1 MGNAGQGGGGR
12 IPTTPI
18 APLTGPARPALIV
31 PDEFDPPSGVSPT
44 VPAPANALGQAE
56 GAFTPPH
63 STRDPLPRVCSACG
77 ERYPSDFMVCPR
89 DASPLTTDGNESAE
103 DPLVGRVIGETYKI
117 GRVIGEGGMGRVYEA
132 KHLRLGDRR
141 LAIKILHAEL
151 ARDPEIVLR
160 FQREAESASA
170 IDHPHVI
177 DVFDVHK
184 TADGRPYL
192 VGEFLEGQE
201 LGEHILKVGRLDVST
216 AATIARQ
223 ICRALNAAH
232 ARGIVH
238 RDMKPENV
246 FITSRDGM
254 PHIKVIDFGISK
266 AQKRDTNLTR
276 TGLIM
281 GTPSYMAPE
290 QARGDKVDHRVDVY
304 AVGALLYTALT
315 GKKPFDNDDPT
326 TILGMV
332 LTSEPV
338 RPRAI
343 DPMIPEG
350 LEVVVQR
357 AMAKDPRDRYQTM
370 VDLGEA
376 LAPFE
381 LANAPQSEA
390 MQSILKRGNG
400 TIVSPS
406 AGGSGGGGLRLDGFE
421 AGARTMMA
429 ASGTSQERDAREA
442 RLARPLIIGFSL
454 AIAVWFVGGF
464 VGALGGTVRWVR
476 GGDLTITE
484 SILLVL
490 GSGFLAMTP
499 AVLFALHV
507 KKSVWPN
514 SVRALEL
521 AADLRRTAAIALV
534 TYGAASIVTRIL
546 YTVLLRHAD
555 ELASGGW
562 DALLFVASFL
572 GALIAGGVGPVARF
586 FRRKANA

>member
-1 MGNAGQGGGGR
+1 MVLG
-12 IPTTPI
+12 
-18 APLTGPARPALIV
+18 APVAPPRPPPPVQVQVQAS
-31 PDEFDPPSGVSPT
+31 DFDPPSGVSPT
-44 VPAPANALGQAE
+44 VPAPPNAVAQAE
-56 GAFTPPH
+56 A
-63 STRDPLPRVCSACG
+63 DPLPRRCSVCG
-77 ERYPSDFMVCPR
+77 QKYPVDFMVCPR
-89 DASPLTTDGNESAE
+89 DASPLTLDGGGSDV

-117 GRVIGEGGMGRVYEA
+117 ERVIGEGGMGRVYEA
-132 KHLRLGDRR
+132 KHLRLGERR
-141 LAIKILHAEL
+141 LAIKILHPEY
-151 ARDPEIVLR
+151 ARDPEIVVR

-170 IDHPHVI
+170 INHPHVI

-184 TADGRPYL
+184 TNDGRPYL

-201 LGEHILKVGRLDVST
+201 LGAHIETVGHLDVST
-216 AATIARQ
+216 AVTITRQ

-254 PHIKVIDFGISK
+254 PHIKVIDFGISR

-290 QARGDKVDHRVDVY
+290 QARGEKVDHRADVY
-304 AVGALLYTALT
+304 ATGALLYTALT
-315 GKKPFDNDDPT
+315 GLRPFESDDPT
-326 TILGMV
+326 TIIGMV
-332 LTSEPV
+332 LTAEPT

-343 DPMIPEG
+343 DPLIPEA

-370 VDLGEA
+370 TELDNA

-381 LANAPQSEA
+381 LVNAPQSEA
-390 MQSILKRGNG
+390 MQSIMKKAEG
-400 TIVSPS
+400 TVVSAPM
-406 AGGSGGGGLRLDGFE
+406 AAKTGLESFQS
-421 AGARTMMA
+421 GARTLMA

-442 RLARPLIIGFSL
+442 RLARPLIVGFSL
-454 AIAVWFVGGF
+454 AIAVWFVGGI
-464 VGALGGTVRWVR
+464 VDALGGTVRWAR
-476 GGDLTITE
+476 GGDLTLTE
-484 SILLVL
+484 SILLVV

-507 KKSVWPN
+507 KKVVWPN

-521 AADLRRTAAIALV
+521 ASDLRRTAAIALV
-534 TYGAASIVTRIL
+534 TYGAGSIVTRIL

-555 ELASGGW
+555 EVSSGGW
-562 DALLFVASFL
+562 DALLFLASFF